1 MSNIY
6 VRKTDELLFEK
17 CYLSDWEKKWQS
29 KSLDEILYQQAN
41 DRYLIKQSKQK
52 ELQARVDL
60 NTEIEKIVREAEQQ
74 AGQTNLPKSKSKRV
88 SSIRENRSA
97 EKEIMRQKEKFVL
110 GNAEHNE
117 TVVKPVETEKKIHPA
132 TKLIMELVEEEND
145 E

>member
-1 MSNIY
+1 M
-6 VRKTDELLFEK
+6 
-17 CYLSDWEKKWQS
+17 
-29 KSLDEILYQQAN
+29 DEILYQQAN